1 MTSNK
6 QHYTTLITI
15 ISCTNRTQSLSRIVA
30 EYYQNLLATHQTKSQ
45 IIDLQGLPKDFIF
58 SALYGNAGK
67 NEDFNTYSNQ
77 VAQGEKFVFV
87 VPEYNGSFPGVLKAF
102 IDGLEYPSKLADK
115 KVALVGLS
123 SGMQGSALALSHLT
137 DILSYLGANLLGMR
151 VKLPKVEENL
161 KNGKITNELYNQLLR
176 EQVEKLIAF

>member
-1 MTSNK
+1 M
-6 QHYTTLITI
+6 ITI
-15 ISCTNRTQSLSRIVA
+15 ISCTNRNQSISRVISEYYKSLLAEQNTQSS
-30 EYYQNLLATHQTKSQ
+30 

-67 NEDFNTYSNQ
+67 NNDFNVYSQ
-77 VAQGEKFVFV
+77 QISQSDKFVFV

-123 SGMQGSALALSHLT
+123 SGIQGSALALSHLT

-151 VKLPKVEENL
+151 VKLPRIEANL
-161 KNGKITNELYNQLLR
+161 KDGKITNDLYNQLLR
-176 EQVEKLIAF
+176 EQVQKLIRF

>member
-1 MTSNK
+1 M
-6 QHYTTLITI
+6 ITI

-30 EYYQNLLATHQTKSQ
+30 EYYQSLLATHQIDTQ

-67 NEDFNTYSNQ
+67 NDGFNVYRDQ

-151 VKLPKVEENL
+151 VKLPQVEKNL
-161 KNGKITNELYNQLLR
+161 KDGKITNDLYNQLLR

>member
-1 MTSNK
+1 M
-6 QHYTTLITI
+6 ITI
-15 ISCTNRTQSLSRIVA
+15 ISCTNRNQSVSRVVS
-30 EYYQNLLATHQTKSQ
+30 EYYQGLLAEQNTKSN
-45 IIDLQGLPKDFIF
+45 IIDLQGLPKDFVF

-67 NEDFNTYSNQ
+67 NADFNTYSKQ
-77 VAQGEKFVFV
+77 VAQGNKFVFV

-151 VKLPKVEENL
+151 VKLPRVEANL
-161 KNGKITNELYNQLLR
+161 KDGKITNDVYNQLLR
-176 EQVEKLIAF
+176 EQVGKLIGF

>member
-1 MTSNK
+1 M
-6 QHYTTLITI
+6 ITI

-30 EYYQNLLATHQTKSQ
+30 EYYQSLLAAHNTKAQ
-45 IIDLQGLPKDFIF
+45 IIDLQGLPKDFVF

-67 NEDFNTYSNQ
+67 NESFNVYSDQ

-161 KNGKITNELYNQLLR
+161 KNGKVTNELYNQLLQ
-176 EQVEKLIAF
+176 EQIQKLITF